1 MARIEL
7 RGIAHSYLRTPTGDR
22 DYAVKPVDL
31 IWEEGGAY
39 ALLGPSGC
47 GKTTLLGI
55 MSGLV
60 KPSRGSVWI
69 GGRDVT
75 ELPPRL
81 RNVAQVFQFPV
92 IYDTMTVFDNLAF
105 PLRNR
110 GVASTEIQ
118 TRVGR
123 VAELLDLSADLK
135 RRASGLPG
143 ELKQRISLGRGLVRK
158 DVAAILLDEPLTVI
172 DPHLKWV
179 LRRKLMEIH
188 AELKVTLIY
197 VTHDQL
203 EALTLAEQVVV
214 MNDGH
219 VLQQGSPEA
228 LFERPAHVFVGHF
241 IGSPGMN
248 VLPCSLVDGAL
259 RVDGQPIA
267 LPDALVARAQA
278 ADRGTLQLGA
288 RPEFLTLTNDPAGPG
303 GRTQVAVTRIATLG
317 GFKLVTVRLGAHDV
331 HVKVPVE
338 YAGSV
343 GSHAWLV
350 FPASHTHLY
359 LEGRV
364 LAESA
369 S

>member
-1 MARIEL
+1 
-7 RGIAHSYLRTPTGDR
+7 
-22 DYAVKPVDL
+22 
-31 IWEEGGAY
+31 
-39 ALLGPSGC
+39 
-47 GKTTLLGI
+47 
-55 MSGLV
+55 
-60 KPSRGSVWI
+60 
-69 GGRDVT
+69 
-75 ELPPRL
+75 
-81 RNVAQVFQFPV
+81 
-92 IYDTMTVFDNLAF
+92 
-105 PLRNR
+105 
-110 GVASTEIQ
+110 
-118 TRVGR
+118 
-123 VAELLDLSADLK
+123 
-135 RRASGLPG
+135 
-143 ELKQRISLGRGLVRK
+143 
-158 DVAAILLDEPLTVI
+158 VI

-248 VLPCSLVDGAL
+248 VLPCSVVDGAL
-259 RVDGQPIA
+259 RVAGQPVR
-267 LPDALVARAQA
+267 LPETLVARAQA
-278 ADRGTLQLGA
+278 AAGAGALQLGA
-288 RPEFLTLTNDPAGPG
+288 RPEFLTLTNEPAARV
-303 GRTQVAVTRIATLG
+303 GRTEVAVTRIATLG
-317 GFKLVTVRLGAHDV
+317 GFKIVTVRLGAHDV
-331 HVKVPVE
+331 HVKVPIE

-343 GSHAWLV
+343 GSPAWLG
-350 FPASHTHLY
+350 FPDSHTHLY